1 MIVMLKHNQDLW
13 NADRDDEKS
22 HMAAG
27 IHHIDRE
34 EKRRSARRLRKETT
48 RAMQQVDDC
57 DDEDADFDLQGIQE
71 DAIIGVYQ
79 LSLANNSRKRSRH
92 KRLKLSFSFFAF
104 FTNY

>member
-1 MIVMLKHNQDLW
+1 MPTETTKKATWPLEFTTST
-13 NADRDDEKS
+13 AS
-22 HMAAG
+22 
-27 IHHIDRE
+27 E

-48 RAMQQVDDC
+48 RATQQVDDC

-71 DAIIGVYQ
+71 DAIIGIYQ
-79 LSLANNSRKRSRH
+79 LSLVNNSRKRSRH